1 MDKIVECVPNFSEGR
16 DLNIINAITGRISAV
31 QGVKLLGAD
40 PDKDYHR
47 TVVTFVGEPDAVVEA
62 AFAATEKAA
71 ELIDMT
77 THQGEHPR
85 MGATDVVPFVPVSG
99 VTMEECVELAHRY
112 GRRVGEEL
120 GIPVFLYEE
129 AATGPERRNLATVR
143 KGQYEGL
150 AEKLKDPQWKPDY
163 GPAEMNTRSGAVIA
177 GARVFLIAY
186 NVNLD
191 TDDVDL
197 ANTIAQNIRES
208 GRVLKDDQ
216 GRTIRDEMGKAKRKP
231 GTLKAVKAMGVLL
244 EEHHIS
250 QVSMNLVNYQIT
262 PPHAA
267 FEECRQQA
275 ARLGASVTGSE
286 IVGLT
291 PLEALLMAARHHLQT
306 QGQTADLPPRDLVRV
321 AAEYL
326 GLSQLQPFDPDEKV
340 IEFQIGV
347 A

>member
-16 DLNIINAITGRISAV
+16 DLDIIRAITDEISAV
-31 QGVKLLGAD
+31 EGVKLLGAD
-40 PDKDYHR
+40 PDRDYHR
-47 TVVTFVGEPDAVVEA
+47 TVVTFVGRPDAVVEA
-62 AFAATEKAA
+62 AFVATRKAA

-77 THQGEHPR
+77 RHQGEHPR

-99 VTMEECVELAHRY
+99 VTMEECIQLAHRY
-112 GRRVGEEL
+112 GQRVGEGL
-120 GIPVFLYEE
+120 DIPVYLYEE
-129 AATGPERRNLATVR
+129 AATRPERRNLANVR

-150 AEKLKDPQWKPDY
+150 AEKLKDQQWKPDY
-163 GPAEMNTRSGAVIA
+163 GPTEMNERSGAVIT

-191 TDDVDL
+191 TEDVDL
-197 ANTIAQNIRES
+197 ANTIAQNVRES

-216 GRTIRDEMGKAKRKP
+216 GQTIRDETGKAKRKS
-231 GTLKAVKAMGVLL
+231 GTLKAVKAMGVLM

-262 PPHAA
+262 PPHVA

-275 ARLGASVTGSE
+275 ARLGAKVTGSE

-291 PLEALLMAARHHLQT
+291 PVEALVMAARHHLQRQDRET
-306 QGQTADLPPRDLVRV
+306 DLTSREMVQV
-321 AAEYL
+321 AVEYL
-326 GLSQLQPFDPDEKV
+326 GLNQLQPFEADEKV
-340 IEFQIGV
+340 IEFQIG
-347 A
+347 AA

>member
-16 DLNIINAITGRISAV
+16 DLNIITAITDRISAIE
-31 QGVKLLGAD
+31 GVKLLGAD
-40 PDKDYHR
+40 SDKDYHR

-62 AFAATEKAA
+62 AFAATQKA

-99 VTMEECVELAHRY
+99 VTMEECAQLAQRY

-120 GIPVFLYEE
+120 GIPVYLYEE
-129 AATGPERRNLATVR
+129 AAARPERRNLATVR

-150 AEKLKDPQWKPDY
+150 ADKLRDPEWKPDY
-163 GPAEMNTRSGAVIA
+163 GPAEMNERSGAVIA

-191 TDDVDL
+191 TEDIDL
-197 ANTIAQNIRES
+197 ANTIAQNVRQS

-216 GRTIRDEMGKAKRKP
+216 GQTVRDETGKAKRIP

-244 EEHHIS
+244 EEQHIS
-250 QVSMNLVNYQIT
+250 QVSMNLVNYKIT
-262 PPHAA
+262 PPHVA
-267 FEECRQQA
+267 FEECRRQA
-275 ARLGASVTGSE
+275 ARLGAAVTGSE

-291 PLEALLMAARHHLQT
+291 PLEALMMAARHHLGS
-306 QGQTADLPPRDLVRV
+306 QGKATDLSPRDLVQ
-321 AAEYL
+321 AAIDYL
-326 GLSQLQPFDPDEKV
+326 GLSQLQPFEPDDKV
-340 IEFQIGV
+340 IEFQIG
-347 A
+347 AA